1 MNKKKSFYIISIIAL
16 SVIIVFASKMLR
28 ADKGKR
34 PNIVVIMLDN
44 LSAETLSCYG
54 GHFIQT
60 PNLDQLANEGI
71 KFDSCFSG
79 NYNDF
84 HSTTNFVNALFKNG
98 YQTAFVGKKS
108 ISNNISDFNYMS
120 LLVNSDEYYNPDF
133 SEAGRIISEKG
144 YVTDIITQKGI
155 LFLKNRDKKRPF
167 ALMFNFNATDQ
178 NCIPAFRHLDAQPD
192 LCSPLNQYDSSSDTK
207 QVLINLNRMTTVEKD
222 KYREI
227 YSSETPESN
236 LRRYFSSLL
245 SVDENIGRLMRY
257 LEETGEIDNTI
268 IVYSSEINLKKT
280 DKKVRASMDKIR
292 VPLLVRFPLNIA
304 PNSVSKFTCHNT
316 DLFPTL
322 LDLTQISI
330 PDNISGKTLV
340 PIFEIKN
347 YTGENL
353 LGMESSARI
362 SQETL
367 R

>member
-1 MNKKKSFYIISIIAL
+1 MNKKKSIYIISIITL
-16 SVIIVFASKMLR
+16 SLIVGFTFRLLA
-28 ADKGKR
+28 KR
-34 PNIVVIMLDN
+34 NEKHPNIVIIMLDN
-44 LSAETLSCYG
+44 SSAETLSCYG

-84 HSTTNFVNALFKNG
+84 HSSTNFTNILSKNG
-98 YQTAFVGKKS
+98 YQTAYVGKKS
-108 ISNNISDFNYMS
+108 ISTNISDFNYMS

-133 SEAGRIISEKG
+133 YEAGKVIREAG

-155 LFLKNRDKKRPF
+155 SFLKNRNKERPF
-167 ALMFNFNATDQ
+167 AILFNFNATDQ
-178 NCIPAFRHLDAQPD
+178 NCIPAFRHLDVQLD
-192 LCSPLNQYDSSSDTK
+192 LSTDLNQYDSFSDTK
-207 QVLINLNRMTTVEKD
+207 QVLNNLNRMTTVEKD

-227 YSSETPESN
+227 YSAETHERN
-236 LRRYFSSLL
+236 LRRYYSSLI

-268 IVYSSEINLKKT
+268 IVYSSETNPKEAQKQVSGLVDKSKKEL
-280 DKKVRASMDKIR
+280 R
-292 VPLLVRFPLNIA
+292 VPLLVRFPINIT
-304 PNSVSKFTCHNT
+304 PHSVSNFICQNT

-340 PIFEIKN
+340 PVLAE
-347 YTGENL
+347 
-353 LGMESSARI
+353 
-362 SQETL
+362 
-367 R
+367 